1 MAHFSITNR
10 YLLMSIDSSQIEKIA
25 WLARLSL
32 SEDDIPAAIAD
43 MGKILGLVE
52 QMNSVDTS
60 DIEALAHPMD
70 IKARLRPDE
79 ITEED
84 QREIFQQLAPAVQ
97 AGHYLVPKV
106 IE

>member
-1 MAHFSITNR
+1 
-10 YLLMSIDSSQIEKIA
+10 MSIDSSEIEKIA

-32 SEDDIPAAIAD
+32 NQDDIPGSIRD

-60 DIEALAHPMD
+60 GIEPLAHPMD
-70 IKARLRPDE
+70 IKARLRADE
-79 ITEED
+79 ITETD
-84 QREIFQQLAPAVQ
+84 QREYFQRLAPAVED
-97 AGHYLVPKV
+97 GPYLVPRV

>member
-1 MAHFSITNR
+1 
-10 YLLMSIDSSQIEKIA
+10 MSIDSSEIEKIA

-32 SEDDIPAAIAD
+32 NQDDIPGSIRD

-60 DIEALAHPMD
+60 GIEPLAHPMD
-70 IKARLRPDE
+70 IKARLRADE
-79 ITEED
+79 ITETD
-84 QREIFQQLAPAVQ
+84 QREYFQRLAPAVED
-97 AGHYLVPKV
+97 GHYLVPRV